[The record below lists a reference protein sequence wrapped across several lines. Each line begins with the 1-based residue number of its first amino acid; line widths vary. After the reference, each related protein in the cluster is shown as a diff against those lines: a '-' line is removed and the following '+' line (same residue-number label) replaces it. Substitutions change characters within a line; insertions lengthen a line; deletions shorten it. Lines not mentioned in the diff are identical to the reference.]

1 MLHIVLCV
9 LSLFSVINGQ
19 VVFDA
24 ANCSEANL
32 SNFTNYQYVN
42 VTNAEVVIIVKN
54 IPSASTF
61 FVIQAHSFL
70 NDIILSNNSVPE
82 LHFYNEGTNVGLVQV
97 TLGKSNFTF
106 YLLNANKNTT
116 ANVLIAVTLYAEK
129 DPIPGGCN
137 LVFDVENAPYQLINY
152 NKNMVEVSVQAP
164 SVFGRTCEENIFSL
178 EIYRIYLPEKEISSE
193 SYFNGIEKMITV
205 ESIRKHGWRM
215 HNKTNGHNKLRV
227 LYSAYPGIGS
237 VYAMIAVYKTG
248 EAAYVPAV
256 TYACDAKN
264 RMMDD
269 CVQPATP
276 FWKMICGISIAW
288 GLLMCLFGFMFPFL
302 VSYIFTGFIIGA
314 LIMYIR
320 KKVIDE
326 LLKKTVKNVILNK
339 FLDLRLF
346 HYYYYYSCFTLHI
359 IIFLNRSRASE
370 ASKPTT
376 EPVYCI
382 KIIDKVY
389 VTATS
394 MLSHVIIWMA
404 VWYKCRSLRSV
415 IELLLNGML
424 IASFF
429 FQVFI
434 GDFFIF
440 ESNLN
445 YWVVFWAIVV
455 VVAILQGLCC
465 LLQVKTTNSVLGAF
479 TTILAI
485 DYFAGSYVRYIVIN
499 TIRRLTVD
507 DFNLAII
514 SPPAQFRDI
523 LMYFSC
529 LVLLVCSA
537 IFNMCVGMGS
547 AGLSDTT
554 PLLD

>member
-314 LIMYIR
+314 LI
-320 KKVIDE
+320 
-326 LLKKTVKNVILNK
+326 
-339 FLDLRLF
+339 
-346 HYYYYYSCFTLHI
+346 I
-359 IIFLNRSRASE
+359 IA
-370 ASKPTT
+370 
-376 EPVYCI
+376 
-382 KIIDKVY
+382 DKVY

-514 SPPAQFRDI
+514 SPPAQFR
-523 LMYFSC
+523 
-529 LVLLVCSA
+529 A
-537 IFNMCVGMGS
+537 
-547 AGLSDTT
+547 
-554 PLLD
+554 